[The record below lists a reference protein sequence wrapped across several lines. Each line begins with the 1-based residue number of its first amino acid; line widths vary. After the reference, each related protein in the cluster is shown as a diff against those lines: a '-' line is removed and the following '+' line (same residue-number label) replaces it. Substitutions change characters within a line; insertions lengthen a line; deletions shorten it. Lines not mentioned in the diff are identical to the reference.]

1 MSRSK
6 TYLTLTVGLV
16 SALALAACGAKE
28 PPKKD
33 PAAEARTVRVVR
45 VENRALTGSLTASG
59 SLIPREEAAVA
70 PEVTGY
76 RVSRV
81 LVEEGAYVR
90 AGETLAQ
97 LDGALISAQVEQ
109 QRALAAQ
116 AAIQADQAEAEA
128 ARVAGLDGQG
138 VLSDEALQ
146 QRRFQAKAA
155 RATANAQAA
164 AYRDAQTRAGKLAV
178 TAPVS
183 GLVLER
189 TVRPGDLAA
198 GGATPWFRIA
208 REGKI
213 ELAAELPEDDMAR
226 VRVGQRVTVTLPSGG
241 SAEGQVRIVA
251 PEVNTQTKLGSVRIS
266 LPVRDDIRA
275 GGFGRAIFSDASG
288 QGLTVPETAIRY
300 DADGASVMTVS
311 SDNKVKRVVV
321 QTGAR
326 GEGLVTLVKGPPAGT
341 RVIQNAAAFLL
352 DGDVV
357 KPMDANAPP
366 AAAPAAK
373 PAAAP
378 VAGKKQ

>member
-1 MSRSK
+1 MSRTK
-6 TYLTLTVGLV
+6 TNLTLAIGLV
-16 SALALAACGAKE
+16 SALALSACGPKE

-45 VENRALTGSLTASG
+45 VENRAITGSLTASG

-81 LVEEGAYVR
+81 LVEEGAYVQ

-97 LDGALISAQVEQ
+97 LDGALIAAQVEQ

-128 ARVAGLDGQG
+128 ARVADLDGQG
-138 VLSDEALQ
+138 ILSDEALQ

-178 TAPVS
+178 TAPVA

-213 ELAAELPEDDMAR
+213 ELNAELPEDDMAR
-226 VRVGQRVTVTLPSGG
+226 VRVGQRATVTLPSGG
-241 SAEGQVRIVA
+241 VAEGQVRIVS

-275 GGFGRAIFSDASG
+275 GGFGRAVFNDAAG

-300 DADGASVMTVS
+300 DADGASVMTVGP
-311 SDNKVKRVVV
+311 DNRVKRVVV

-326 GEGLVTLVKGPPAGT
+326 GEGLVTLVRGPPAGT

-357 KPMDANAPP
+357 KPMDATAAP
-366 AAAPAAK
+366 AAAPAA

-378 VAGKKQ
+378 APGKKQ

>member
-16 SALALAACGAKE
+16 SALALAACGPKE
-28 PPKKD
+28 QPKKD

-45 VENRALTGSLTASG
+45 VENRAITGSLTASG

-97 LDGALISAQVEQ
+97 LDGALIAAQVEQ

-146 QRRFQAKAA
+146 QRRFQAKAS

-213 ELAAELPEDDMAR
+213 ELSAELPEDDMAR
-226 VRVGQRVTVTLPSGG
+226 VRIGQRVTVTLPSGG

-300 DADGASVMTVS
+300 DADGASVMTVGEG
-311 SDNKVKRVVV
+311 NKVKRVVV

-357 KPMDANAPP
+357 KPMDATAAP

-378 VAGKKQ
+378 VPGKKQ